1 VERVHRGVTGTLDGQ
16 VFGPAYGSEAGQ
28 GVTALPPPS
37 TESNSV
43 ASQEAAMKTG
53 SRWTPYWQAA
63 PLIAVLLLFFI
74 LPLLVTFVVSFW
86 NYTEYSI
93 EPAFMPENYAEVFD
107 KCISG
112 LPALCTTFKTY
123 LSTLKFCLIVWA
135 ITLVLGFTIAYYITF
150 EIKTATTRMVLALLC
165 TIPFWTSNVI
175 RMISWIPL
183 LGRNG
188 LVNQAL
194 MGVGLINQP
203 LEWLLY
209 SDFAVVLAFV
219 HLNTVFMIV
228 PIVNTMSRIDR
239 SLIEAAYDAGATG
252 WQMLWNVVIPLSKP
266 GIMIGSIFVITVVMG
281 DFITIGLMGGQQIAS
296 VGKVINV
303 QIGYLQ
309 FPIAA
314 ANAIILLA
322 IVLMIVWTMVRFV
335 DIRKEL

>member
-1 VERVHRGVTGTLDGQ
+1 MDGAASLAETDRSEKGV
-16 VFGPAYGSEAGQ
+16 V
-28 GVTALPPPS
+28 PS
-37 TESNSV
+37 RKKAVS
-43 ASQEAAMKTG
+43 AQEG

-63 PLIAVLLLFFI
+63 PLVAVFLVFFI
-74 LPLLVTFVVSFW
+74 LPLLVTLVVSFW

-93 EPAFMPENYAEVFD
+93 EPAFVSDNYFEVFD
-107 KCISG
+107 TCVAG
-112 LPALCTTFKTY
+112 LPTLCTTFKTY

-135 ITLVLGFTIAYYITF
+135 LTLTIGFTISYYITF
-150 EIKTATTRMVLALLC
+150 EIRSTTMRIVLALVC

-188 LVNQAL
+188 LVNQTL
-194 MGVGLINQP
+194 MSLGLVSQP
-203 LEWLLY
+203 QEWLLY
-209 SDFAVVLAFV
+209 SDFAVTLAFV

-228 PIVNTMSRIDR
+228 PIVNSMSRIDR

-252 WQMLWNVVIPLSKP
+252 WQTLWNVIIPLSKT

-322 IVLMIVWTMVRFV
+322 VVLMIVWTMVRFV